1 WGQLL
6 EDFHPFAAHR
16 GFDIGEAGDIAAR
29 TRKAR
34 NDAVPDRIGHRG
46 EYDRYAAGCL
56 QHSDRRRSTVDENR
70 FGCGC
75 HKLHGEGAD
84 AVGVGAGPA
93 VVDANIVT
101 LAPAALRQP
110 LPQCRHAAPR
120 LRIGLSGTP
129 NQRTDPRHS
138 LGLLRACRER
148 PCCRAAENRDERTS
162 VHSITSSA
170 RASSVSGTVK
180 PSAFAV
186 LRLITSSYFVG
197 ACTGRSLGFSPLRMR
212 ST

>member
-1 WGQLL
+1 ERWSRLL
-6 EDFHPFAAHR
+6 EDFDPVAAHR

-34 NDAVPDRIGHRG
+34 NDAVPDWIGHRG

-56 QHSDRRRSTVDENR
+56 QQSDRRRSTVDENR

-84 AVGVGAGPA
+84 GVGVSACPA
-93 VVDANIVT
+93 VVDSDIVT

-120 LRIGLSGTP
+120 LRIGLSGAT
-129 NQRTDPRHS
+129 NQRTDPPHS
-138 LGLLRACRER
+138 LGLLRMRRER
-148 PCCRAAENRDERTS
+148 PRGRSAAKQPDEFAAL
-162 VHSITSSA
+162 HSITSSA
-170 RASSVSGTVK
+170 K
-180 PSAFAV
+180 
-186 LRLITSSYFVG
+186 
-197 ACTGRSLGFSPLRMR
+197 M
-212 ST
+212 

>member
-1 WGQLL
+1 ERWSRLL
-6 EDFHPFAAHR
+6 EDFDPVAAHR

-84 AVGVGAGPA
+84 AVGVRAGPA

-120 LRIGLSGTP
+120 LRIGLSGATNHRIRSGCCARAASSAAAAP
-129 NQRTDPRHS
+129 PSSAMKSRRLIRLPRRRWRAERYPQIFGWRHDPRAYLFS
-138 LGLLRACRER
+138 YTL
-148 PCCRAAENRDERTS
+148 DRTS
-162 VHSITSSA
+162 PLPRSSQEV
-170 RASSVSGTVK
+170 RI
-180 PSAFAV
+180 P
-186 LRLITSSYFVG
+186 
-197 ACTGRSLGFSPLRMR
+197 
-212 ST
+212 